1 VSRRARA
8 PLAPPE
14 PPADPRSGRT
24 ALREAIPGKFT
35 VKTRIGFDSAEV
47 FDELLSVFARQSLD
61 LLTVHGRTAQ
71 DFFSGSADWER
82 ISALKY
88 WNLNRAPTD
97 FDRTHNL
104 WLRLQSA
111 TPEQRMNII
120 TQLHYLLRQARLVRA
135 AIALAALS
143 VFFTALL
150 IITLFLCA
158 MLQLGYPNVV
168 ATLFICSMACLIA
181 SLTMFLADINLSL
194 KALRIEVGSLK
205 DKKEKD

>member
-1 VSRRARA
+1 MHPMLLQDLIPILQTAIGPVI
-8 PLAPPE
+8 LI
-14 PPADPRSGRT
+14 SGVGLLILSMTNRY
-24 ALREAIPGKFT
+24 G
-35 VKTRIGFDSAEV
+35 RI
-47 FDELLSVFARQSLD
+47 
-61 LLTVHGRTAQ
+61 
-71 DFFSGSADWER
+71 
-82 ISALKY
+82 
-88 WNLNRAPTD
+88 

-120 TQLHYLLRQARLVRA
+120 TQLRYLLRQARLVRA